1 MKIVIPIADSDA
13 NRINLFAWAINEHG
27 PYPEHELLVV
37 ASKDAQYLSD
47 KLYLLI
53 QHNFGKKNIESFEG
67 YIEKGWPI
75 GPNIYWKKTIEL
87 LRESGN
93 TSPWLWMETDLVP
106 LREGWI
112 DTLEAEYKSAG
123 KPFMGAIESNKVR
136 TRRNVE
142 AKSGEH
148 MVGIG
153 VYPPEVEKYISDW
166 EFIDDIEKAFDWVLG
181 WQIAPQTHDGGLIL
195 NSYRTRDYRIEDGK
209 VTCNNINT
217 SSNSHDHDRPIT
229 SKTILHHGCK
239 DQSIV
244 RLMQEGQI
252 PHG

>member
-1 MKIVIPIADSDA
+1 MA
-13 NRINLFAWAINEHG
+13 NRTKH
-27 PYPEHELLVV
+27 LLEEDNRIPAREWKHISVV
-37 ASKDAQYLSD
+37 MDGDGLGS
-47 KLYLLI
+47 
-53 QHNFGKKNIESFEG
+53 
-67 YIEKGWPI
+67 
-75 GPNIYWKKTIEL
+75 T
-87 LRESGN
+87 
-93 TSPWLWMETDLVP
+93 
-106 LREGWI
+106 
-112 DTLEAEYKSAG
+112 
-123 KPFMGAIESNKVR
+123 
-136 TRRNVE
+136 E

-217 SSNSHDHDRPIT
+217 SSNSHDYDRPIT